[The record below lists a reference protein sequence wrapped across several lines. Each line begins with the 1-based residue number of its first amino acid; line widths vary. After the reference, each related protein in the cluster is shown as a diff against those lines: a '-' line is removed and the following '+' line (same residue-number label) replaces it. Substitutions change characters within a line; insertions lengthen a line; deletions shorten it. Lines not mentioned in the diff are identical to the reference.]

1 MHSGLEDAKGGWGGG
16 RLVVT
21 GRKVQKKTCQRA
33 VIFVDTFLRCG
44 KATVILWQGSSV
56 GQSMRFI
63 PAVSGVQIP
72 PLLPKA
78 IKKSKVIPLDFF
90 IAFCHCASVRNFPT
104 FPCSLSWPA
113 KLCPPDTLWQNRL
126 LRPEFTL
133 FFHKRGHSRLS
144 FFISKVSCSYMG
156 RLAGYSISI
165 EVMGVSIF

>member
-1 MHSGLEDAKGGWGGG
+1 MAAGEHRGKFCYRDLPRGDCLLCIQTSKMSKGAGGGG
-16 RLVVT
+16 RFVVA

-78 IKKSKVIPLDFF
+78 IKKARNIFRAFF
-90 IAFCHCASVRNFPT
+90 IAFGS
-104 FPCSLSWPA
+104 
-113 KLCPPDTLWQNRL
+113 
-126 LRPEFTL
+126 
-133 FFHKRGHSRLS
+133 S
-144 FFISKVSCSYMG
+144 FFALIKIQLFVF
-156 RLAGYSISI
+156 L
-165 EVMGVSIF
+165 

>member
-1 MHSGLEDAKGGWGGG
+1 MHSDLEDAKGGWGGG
-16 RLVVT
+16 RFVVA

-78 IKKSKVIPLDFF
+78 IKKARNIFRAFF
-90 IAFCHCASVRNFPT
+90 IAFGS
-104 FPCSLSWPA
+104 
-113 KLCPPDTLWQNRL
+113 
-126 LRPEFTL
+126 
-133 FFHKRGHSRLS
+133 S
-144 FFISKVSCSYMG
+144 FFALIKIQLFVF
-156 RLAGYSISI
+156 L
-165 EVMGVSIF
+165 